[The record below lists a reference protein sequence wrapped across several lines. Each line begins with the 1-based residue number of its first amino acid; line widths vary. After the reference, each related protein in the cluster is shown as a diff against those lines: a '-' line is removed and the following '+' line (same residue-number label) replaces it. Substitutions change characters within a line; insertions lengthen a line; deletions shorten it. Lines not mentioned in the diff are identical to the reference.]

1 MKIPHIYIILLFVS
15 TICRLTAIHGADEI
29 SGSAEADRDSIPLS
43 IEKGINLFGAEGP
56 LQITLTFD
64 IRKFLNT
71 KSKPEYF
78 DAIITIKSDDSTSL
92 TRNIKLKARGEMRR
106 EYCDF
111 PPILLKFKEDDN
123 EPEQILGNRKF
134 KLVTHC
140 KLSSLHE
147 KYVLKEYLVY
157 RLYNQ
162 VTPYSFRTRLAEIKY
177 IDINKPDRSFS
188 TYGFLIEDEDAMA
201 ERIKAVPYDNL
212 NLTQK
217 HMVPDEMVRTALFQY
232 MIGNTDWGVSTQHN
246 VRILKSTELLTDKAI
261 PVAYDFDYSGFVS
274 TNYAIPDQGLPIEL
288 VTERYYLGICAPEEV
303 VAKVVDEF
311 GTLKSQFLT
320 TIDNFDFLPEDSR
333 KQAESY
339 INSFYK
345 MYKNQKTL
353 INTINNSCKRY

>member
-1 MKIPHIYIILLFVS
+1 MKVPYIYTIFLFIS
-15 TICRLTAIHGADEI
+15 IICRPTAIHGADEI
-29 SGSAEADRDSIPLS
+29 SGTDEADRDTMALKVG
-43 IEKGINLFGAEGP
+43 KGFNLFGAEEP

-71 KSKPEYF
+71 KSTPEYF
-78 DAIITIKSDDSTSL
+78 DATITIKSDDSTSI

-123 EPEQILGNRKF
+123 EPERILGNRKF

-162 VTPYSFRTRLAEIKY
+162 VTPYSFRTRLAEINY
-177 IDINKPDRSFS
+177 VDINKPDRAFS

-217 HMVPDEMVRTALFQY
+217 HMVPVEMVRTALFQY
-232 MIGNTDWGVSTQHN
+232 MIGNTDWGVSNQHN
-246 VRILKSTELLTDKAI
+246 VRILKSMELLTDKAI
-261 PVAYDFDYSGFVS
+261 PVVYDFDYSGFVS
-274 TNYAIPDQGLPIEL
+274 TNYAIPAQELPIDL
-288 VTERYYLGICAPEEV
+288 VTERYYLGICAPKEV

-311 GTLKSQFLT
+311 GTLKGQFLT
-320 TIDNFDFLPEDSR
+320 TIGTFDFLPEDSR

-353 INTINNSCKRY
+353 INTINNSCKSF